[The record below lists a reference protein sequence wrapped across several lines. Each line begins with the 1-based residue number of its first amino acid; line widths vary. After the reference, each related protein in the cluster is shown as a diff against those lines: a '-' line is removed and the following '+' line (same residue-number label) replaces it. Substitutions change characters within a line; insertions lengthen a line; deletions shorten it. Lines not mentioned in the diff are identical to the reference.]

1 MGRDG
6 RTARRDGETPHRRA
20 DAARNIDAILDAAA
34 RCFSANSNV
43 SMTEIAQAAGVGR
56 VTLYAHFPSREVLL
70 GELMERNV
78 ANATTA
84 LDSADLDHG
93 PADQALSRLLRNS
106 WQLLDRQH
114 SLVGALLR
122 HLPGDEVRKHH
133 DPILRRIE
141 NLIARG
147 RSEGTVRTDLPLHWL
162 VTTVFT
168 LTHAAV
174 QQLDDGHLDSETAL
188 AALEAT
194 LGSALKA
201 DSP

>member
-1 MGRDG
+1 MGRDS

-34 RCFSANSNV
+34 RCFAANSDV
-43 SMTEIAQAAGVGR
+43 SMTGIAQAAGVGR
-56 VTLYAHFPSREVLL
+56 VTLYAHFPSREALL

-78 ANATTA
+78 ANATVA
-84 LDSADLDHG
+84 LDSADLEHG

-106 WQLLDRQH
+106 WQILDRQH

-122 HLPGDEVRKHH
+122 HLPGDEVRKRH

-147 RSEGTVRTDLPLHWL
+147 RAEGTFRTDLPLRWL

-174 QQLDDGHLDSETAL
+174 QQLDDGHLDSDAAL
-188 AALEAT
+188 VALEAT
-194 LGSALKA
+194 LESVLRAA
-201 DSP
+201 DR